1 MFQGGVVGGRGGR
14 AVFASFCP
22 SPATIFFLSSVSW
35 ASSWNF
41 GGVFE
46 GRDPQMCTFGVL
58 GLLCEASAAQKPPS
72 LGEAIRER
80 AVRGTPVRGKRFGQ
94 FDKIVVGNRN

>member
-1 MFQGGVVGGRGGR
+1 MKVYVGEEREERRRGVFFWRGEEGVIWGREEGGVVFQGGVVGGRGGR

-41 GGVFE
+41 GGV
-46 GRDPQMCTFGVL
+46 
-58 GLLCEASAAQKPPS
+58 
-72 LGEAIRER
+72 
-80 AVRGTPVRGKRFGQ
+80 
-94 FDKIVVGNRN
+94 